1 MMGLCL
7 DLMLVQETHVRPMQA
22 AAVQRD
28 LRAACR
34 AVQPSHPGFH
44 PYGCCNTAAGG
55 AGQQGWQSWSGGP
68 AQQWAGGS
76 HKGLSEGSGAPR
88 GAGLHSGSATR
99 TGTAAG
105 AHAGDPHNMGGGALS
120 LRVVHL
126 RAVHLPNSSTDQQ
139 TCIVQHLRPAMQ
151 AAAAE
156 LIPSSKVASTKLK
169 SLGGDFN
176 FVEATSLDSISSAAA
191 QLGPEQPVAAR
202 SLHQQVPGLV
212 DLYRQQHPQ
221 RRSYTHHQG
230 TSAARPDRWYGRG
243 GGHHSI
249 PHASCHA
256 MHMIRPPQTTCQLS
270 YS

>member
-1 MMGLCL
+1 MGAATQLQGGQVSRDGSL
-7 DLMLVQETHVRPMQA
+7 GQGDLHNSGLVAVTRASQRDQGLPEGLGSTVDQQRVQAQQQGPMLVIPIR
-22 AAVQRD
+22 
-28 LRAACR
+28 
-34 AVQPSHPGFH
+34 
-44 PYGCCNTAAGG
+44 
-55 AGQQGWQSWSGGP
+55 W
-68 AQQWAGGS
+68 
-76 HKGLSEGSGAPR
+76 
-88 GAGLHSGSATR
+88 
-99 TGTAAG
+99 
-105 AHAGDPHNMGGGALS
+105 GGGLS